1 MIKLVGDL
9 KYSYMTL
16 ILNVCIFHNTYKHTR
31 DDALSLASWGNNS
44 AINTNGNG
52 PRPKAKDM
60 ENIVRLTCI
69 RILLGLILNFKL

>member
-1 MIKLVGDL
+1 MI
-9 KYSYMTL
+9 
-16 ILNVCIFHNTYKHTR
+16 NTYKHTR

-60 ENIVRLTCI
+60 ENTVRLTCI
-69 RILLGLILNFKL
+69 EILLGSILNFKL